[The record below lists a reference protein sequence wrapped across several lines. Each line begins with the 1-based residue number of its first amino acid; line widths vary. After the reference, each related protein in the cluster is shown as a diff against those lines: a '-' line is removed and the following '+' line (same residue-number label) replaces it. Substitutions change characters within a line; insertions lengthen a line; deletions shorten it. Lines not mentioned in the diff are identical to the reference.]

1 MISLPLSSNNP
12 YLIRI
17 LSDHLLIISDPPD
30 LPFILSN
37 LMCYMHLPHFLL
49 TSFICPTC
57 VIHMFLH
64 ALPMPFPYIIHAYFI
79 AVHRL
84 CTSCFPHVLHA
95 FTLCLTHVLHMFT
108 SWTFLYKP
116 SIPYL

>member
-17 LSDHLLIISDPPD
+17 LSDHLLIISDSPD

-57 VIHMFLH
+57 VITHV
-64 ALPMPFPYIIHAYFI
+64 PP
-79 AVHRL
+79 
-84 CTSCFPHVLHA
+84 CFTHA
-95 FTLCLTHVLHMFT
+95 FPLHHPCLFHYCALTVHLMHSSCSTCVHLVFTLLLPYVYLMDT
-108 SWTFLYKP
+108 S
-116 SIPYL
+116 I

>member
-30 LPFILSN
+30 FPFILSN

-49 TSFICPTC
+49 TSVICPTC
-57 VIHMFLH
+57 AIHMFLH
-64 ALPMPFPYIIHAYFI
+64 ALPMHSPCFIHDYFI
-79 AVHRL
+79 AAHTVHL
-84 CTSCFPHVLHA
+84 MLSS
-95 FTLCLTHVLHMFT
+95 CLTCIYLMFYTCSTHV
-108 SWTFLYKP
+108 
-116 SIPYL
+116 YLMDFPI

>member
-1 MISLPLSSNNP
+1 MISLPLPPTSFILS
-12 YLIRI
+12 YLIWI

-30 LPFILSN
+30 LPFILSD

-49 TSFICPTC
+49 TSDICPTC

-64 ALPMPFPYIIHAYFI
+64 AFPMHPPCFIHAYFI
-79 AVHRL
+79 AAHQL

-95 FTLCLTHVLHMFT
+95 LIIPFPHSQHVFHT
-108 SWTFLYKP
+108 CFLLY
-116 SIPYL
+116 IQ